1 MRTENLCQTGVWK
14 GSDSEQQPKKTS
26 RTRNS
31 AAQQEHKTHGASQT
45 CTSGGGRRPTRAEF
59 LEKVIKLGT
68 QKSRLN
74 FHAGTRK
81 TVFFSFHGFPVITSF
96 LFLLV
101 RFHTAVRC
109 GRGVTQTHVPLS
121 FCCEPASRLLV
132 CGKSFLLRVDNSTL
146 VSSWVSVFCKQR
158 SERART
164 EFDR

>member
-45 CTSGGGRRPTRAEF
+45 CTSGGGRRPPRAEF

-81 TVFFSFHGFPVITSF
+81 TVFFSRFSRNHFVSF
-96 LFLLV
+96 SFGPFSHSREVGERSHTNARSAFLLL
-101 RFHTAVRC
+101 R
-109 GRGVTQTHVPLS
+109 
-121 FCCEPASRLLV
+121 ASQ
-132 CGKSFLLRVDNSTL
+132 
-146 VSSWVSVFCKQR
+146 SSSCVWKILPSPC
-158 SERART
+158 
-164 EFDR
+164 